1 MSERIVGL
9 LYEDD
14 DVFISREP
22 TGVLFIQAKRK
33 NKPNDVAG
41 ATVEVWPYEENLQIS
56 CSASDV
62 MEVSKGMGER
72 SCVLVKR
79 R

>member
-1 MSERIVGL
+1 MSQRKIGL
-9 LYEDD
+9 LYEDE
-14 DVFISREP
+14 DVFISREH
-22 TGVLFIQAKRK
+22 TGVVFIQAKRK

-41 ATVEVWPYEENLQIS
+41 ATVEVWPHEENLQIS
-56 CSASDV
+56 CSAYNV
-62 MEVSKGMGER
+62 MEVSKGDGER